1 MEADLKMPLDE
12 VREKIKAVDEEII
25 GCIAERMRLAEQV
38 LEIKKEE
45 NLEIEDKS
53 QNERVLDRAFEM
65 AREYDLDTSSV
76 REIYKII
83 LRMSIE
89 YQKRLRG

>member
-45 NLEIEDKS
+45 NLEIEDKT

-65 AREYDLDTSSV
+65 ARGYDLDAGSV

-89 YQKRLRG
+89 YQKRLKG